1 MCGEGFDCRWGLL
14 ILLLVG
20 NKVPSKNV
28 QNEANGF
35 YALDPREGEGVPYGM
50 RRRRGNPIVNTFS
63 LNKKERDD
71 CILLVPSCVSPIFPP
86 ITLQHLLYTVHFG
99 AWRKFWMRCGKRGTF

>member
-35 YALDPREGEGVPYGM
+35 YALVRGKGGV
-50 RRRRGNPIVNTFS
+50 
-63 LNKKERDD
+63 
-71 CILLVPSCVSPIFPP
+71 FPM
-86 ITLQHLLYTVHFG
+86 G
-99 AWRKFWMRCGKRGTF
+99 